1 MLIKARNEH
10 VKEGLQKA
18 YAAKA
23 PGEKLDVF
31 CISNT
36 TYEKYAEK
44 GNAQLVDA
52 SGIPQLRKFCQSIT
66 AEAQFREALHFLR
79 STLPNLLNSVEL
91 WVSAHMA
98 VQARRKTVL
107 DVGIYRILADITNEV
122 SRYPQL
128 DSGTGR

>member
-31 CISNT
+31 CVSNT
-36 TYEKYAEK
+36 TYEKYSEK
-44 GNAQLVDA
+44 GNRQLVDA
-52 SGIPQLRKFCQSIT
+52 SGIPQLRQFCQAIT

-79 STLPNLLNSVEL
+79 STLPNLVNSVEL
-91 WVSAHMA
+91 WANTNLAM
-98 VQARRKTVL
+98 QKREETVL
-107 DVGIYRILADITNEV
+107 DVGIYRILSDIANEV
-122 SRYPQL
+122 SRHPRPN
-128 DSGTGR
+128 SRPGR